1 MPLVSRQFL
10 RLFSLLAV
18 AAFLGFCTEALV
30 GQGFVWWGWTLAM
43 GLLFVLLALLARAEA
58 MRIDTPLRSLGMQ
71 DGDLDQLPRIWA
83 ELERERGDL
92 RAHAQREDALRRELL
107 ARLREGVILLDPQ
120 RSVRLFNPAAQEL
133 LGPRLPFA
141 QGASLQVLFREPEAL
156 SQIQRAFQGQES
168 EWTQVRGHRR
178 LRIRALPLGFGDHSG
193 VLLTL
198 DDITSQEQLE
208 TTRQKF
214 ISNVSHELKTPL
226 TALRVAAENL
236 QAGPLDEDGHLAV
249 ASLLRSVDRM
259 TLLIQDLAEL
269 SRIESGALTLDSQDV
284 RLGPFTE
291 QVAGD
296 LDPLARSRGVRVRLD
311 LDGVGDRTF
320 RADPLRLHQV
330 LENLVGNAVKFSPSG
345 AEVVIRLRAEA
356 GRARWEIQDAGPG
369 IPEADQG
376 RVFERFYRSAA
387 TRAVPGTGLGLAIVK
402 HLVRLMGGEVGFDSK
417 VGKGTTFWV
426 ELPGHSSVWSLE
438 A

>member
-1 MPLVSRQFL
+1 MAFGSRQFL
-10 RLFSLLAV
+10 RLLGLLSV
-18 AAFLGFCTEALV
+18 AAFLGFCTEALA
-30 GQGFVWWGWTLAM
+30 GQGFVWWGWTVAM
-43 GLLFVLLALLARAEA
+43 GLLLLLLAILARAEA
-58 MRIDTPLRSLGMQ
+58 MRIDTPLRSLGVEA
-71 DGDLDQLPRIWA
+71 GDLDQLPRIWA

-92 RAHAQREDALRRELL
+92 KASAQREDALRRELL
-107 ARLREGVILLDPQ
+107 ARLREGVVLLDPQ
-120 RSVRLFNPAAQEL
+120 RSVQLFNPAAQEL
-133 LGPRLPFA
+133 LGPRLPMT
-141 QGASLQVLFREPEAL
+141 QGASLAILFREPEAL
-156 SQIQRAFQGQES
+156 SQIQRAYQGHEA

-178 LRIRALPLGFGDHSG
+178 LRIRALPLAPGDRSG

-236 QAGPLDEDGHLAV
+236 QAEPLEESGHQSV

-269 SRIESGALTLDSQDV
+269 SRIESGAVALDPQEV
-284 RLGPFTE
+284 RLGTFMA
-291 QVAGD
+291 QLVAD
-296 LDPLARSRGVRVRLD
+296 LDPLARGRGIPIRLD
-311 LDGVGDRTF
+311 LDGIADRTL

-330 LENLVGNAVKFSPSG
+330 LENLMGNAVKFSPNG
-345 AEVVIRLRAEA
+345 AEVSVRLRLE
-356 GRARWEIQDAGPG
+356 GSRARWEIQDSGPG
-369 IPEADQG
+369 IPTADQS
-376 RVFERFYRSAA
+376 RVFERFYRSAS

-402 HLVRLMGGEVGFDSK
+402 HLVRLMGGEVGFDSE

-426 ELPGHSSVWSLE
+426 ELPGH
-438 A
+438 